1 MGRNRKH
8 HPPKHGVRRQEL
20 AKAKR
25 SSWSEPT
32 EEAGN
37 AQGKNRFVLLLL
49 SAADISM
56 PFQSTVERHRLAKT

>member
-1 MGRNRKH
+1 MPRWEGIG
-8 HPPKHGVRRQEL
+8 PKHGVRRQEL

-32 EEAGN
+32 EEARN